1 MIESISKKKTPRAS
15 GDRPSPGRGEK
26 YVAVVLILCMMLIA
40 GWEIAAKLAARP
52 FDDLILKAEDFSEF
66 APVSDQWKVRLEH
79 QKATPTDP
87 TAIAYELRPC
97 SCTSG
102 CRSSSPLLVRI
113 VHGYN
118 MVDCMRIKQYK
129 VELIK
134 DHRSLNFD
142 SVQIWRIT
150 SASGKVSIWM
160 TTMLRTVDFS
170 PTNVDTRDMAFPRV
184 GTPDSPS
191 WQPTGLKWSS
201 FRHPIRNSHLALR
214 SKWNSSRCDLPTFL
228 RLRQPAW
235 ASNEMVTLVTEYH
248 GPSVKPAE
256 EKFVIKYVLNAHLF
270 MMRQFHTFRIKS
282 NIQQING
289 KTAM

>member
-1 MIESISKKKTPRAS
+1 
-15 GDRPSPGRGEK
+15 
-26 YVAVVLILCMMLIA
+26 
-40 GWEIAAKLAARP
+40 
-52 FDDLILKAEDFSEF
+52 
-66 APVSDQWKVRLEH
+66 
-79 QKATPTDP
+79 
-87 TAIAYELRPC
+87 
-97 SCTSG
+97 
-102 CRSSSPLLVRI
+102 
-113 VHGYN
+113 
-118 MVDCMRIKQYK
+118 MRIKQYK

-170 PTNVDTRDMAFPRV
+170 PTKVDTRDMAFPRI

-201 FRHPIRNSHLALR
+201 FKHPVKNSRNALR
-214 SKWNSSRCDLPTFL
+214 SKWNNSRCDLPTFL

-256 EKFVIKYVLNAHLF
+256 ENFVIKYVLNAHLF
-270 MMRQFHTFRIKS
+270 MMQQFNAFRIKS